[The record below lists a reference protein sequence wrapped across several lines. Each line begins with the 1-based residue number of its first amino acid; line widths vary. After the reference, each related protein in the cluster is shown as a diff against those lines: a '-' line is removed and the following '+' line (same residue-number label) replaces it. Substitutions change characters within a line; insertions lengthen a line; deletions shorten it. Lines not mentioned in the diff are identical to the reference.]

1 LKFIVFD
8 HENSGWPRRRPET
21 LDHPLQPLAIDRFSE
36 VASGTKLSGAPALVQ
51 DGHQITRISAS
62 LRVIPAPRFEP
73 TYAALPKLFRNLLA
87 GHAAQSDL

>member
-1 LKFIVFD
+1 MLTLEPSPYTLALKFVVFD

-51 DGHQITRISAS
+51 DGHHDH
-62 LRVIPAPRFEP
+62 
-73 TYAALPKLFRNLLA
+73 RNLSKLDILSKR
-87 GHAAQSDL
+87 GEH